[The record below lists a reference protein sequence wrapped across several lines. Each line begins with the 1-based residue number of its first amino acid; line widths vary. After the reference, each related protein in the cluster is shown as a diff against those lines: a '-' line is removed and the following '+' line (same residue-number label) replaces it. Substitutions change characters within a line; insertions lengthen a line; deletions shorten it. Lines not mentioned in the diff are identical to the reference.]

1 MELRYISETSIAA
14 VLADGDALH
23 GTAGPCEVSFPAE
36 PGEPYFDAALA
47 TGLTI
52 ALYVPPSAPTFTR
65 IPKAEVWRRL
75 TDEEAE
81 AVDAALQAAPLRLR
95 RVFEAAQFLDTADAD
110 YPALRAGVEAALGA
124 TRANEVLAPTY

>member
-1 MELRYISETSIAA
+1 MNLVFISDKDIAFDLDEGEMLGPFVGPSSGSFQA
-14 VLADGDALH
+14 EDGNRMY
-23 GTAGPCEVSFPAE
+23 E
-36 PGEPYFDAALA
+36 AALA

-52 ALYVPPSAPTFTR
+52 APYVPPSAPTFTR

-110 YPALRAGVEAALGA
+110 YPALRAGVEAALGS

>member
-1 MELRYISETSIAA
+1 MELRYISDASIA
-14 VLADGDALH
+14 VILVEGESLH
-23 GTAGPCEVSFPAE
+23 ATAGPCEVAFSAE
-36 PGEPYFDAALA
+36 PGDAYFEAALA
-47 TGLTI
+47 TGLAI
-52 ALYVPPSAPTFTR
+52 APYAAPPAPVFTR

-124 TRANEVLAPTY
+124 TRADEVLAPTY